1 LGERIFTAEG
11 LIIRTRTLG
20 EADRIVTLLTRE
32 EGKFEAVARGA
43 RKTKS
48 KLAAGVDIFAHGRFT
63 FHRGRT
69 WPIITGL
76 DSIERFNWF
85 RDNPDL
91 YPYGLY
97 FAELTDRFN
106 SGEES
111 CPELFQLLLD
121 GWKLLGGNIDRS
133 LLCRAFELKMANCG
147 GYSPQLQ
154 CCTVCGCDKSPSF
167 SPRQGGLVCSGC
179 SGADSVKITA
189 GTLALARHLIE
200 APLAQVS
207 KLRAG
212 SGQKKELA
220 GLTGSFFAY
229 HLDLGELK
237 TRRLLPD

>member
-1 LGERIFTAEG
+1 MGERIFTAEG
-11 LIIRTRTLG
+11 LIIRTRILG

-48 KLAAGVDIFAHGRFT
+48 KLAAGVDIFTHGRFT

-69 WPIITGL
+69 WPIITGF

-85 RDNPDL
+85 RDDPDL

-97 FAELTDRFN
+97 LAELTDRFN

-121 GWKLLGGNIDRS
+121 GWKLFGGNIDRA

-189 GTLALARHLIE
+189 GALALARHLIE
-200 APLAQVS
+200 TPLEQVS

-212 SGQKKELA
+212 PEQKKELA
-220 GLTGSFFAY
+220 GLTASFFAY
-229 HLDLGELK
+229 HLELGELK
-237 TRRLLPD
+237 TRRLLPE

>member
-1 LGERIFTAEG
+1 MKERIFAAEG
-11 LIIRTRTLG
+11 LIIRTRVLG

-69 WPIITGL
+69 WPIVTSL
-76 DSIERFNWF
+76 DPIERFNWF

-97 FAELTDRFN
+97 LAELTDRFN

-111 CPELFQLLLD
+111 CPEMFQLLLD
-121 GWKLLGGNIDRS
+121 GWQLLGGDVDHA
-133 LLCRAFELKMANCG
+133 LLCRAFELKLANCG
-147 GYSPQLQ
+147 GYSPQMHF
-154 CCTVCGCDKSPSF
+154 CTVCGCEVSLLF
-167 SPRQGGLVCSGC
+167 SPKQGGMVCSRC
-179 SGADSVKITA
+179 SATDAVKITA
-189 GTLALARHLIE
+189 GTLALAKHLIE
-200 APLAQVS
+200 IPMAKVT

-212 SGQKKELA
+212 AEQKSELA
-220 GLTGSFFAY
+220 GLTASFFAY
-229 HLDLGELK
+229 HLDLGDLK
-237 TRRLLPD
+237 TRRLLPE